1 MAVPNV
7 LGVISRLM
15 LENVD
20 RSVTNFHVGGDRILD
35 FFDTIPAQAR
45 LGRPDDPAGG
55 NKHPFTAEHI
65 MVFNAGGTVT
75 ALQMNLTTRDD
86 AGAAAWNVGLGS
98 TLAFAPDPIE
108 APQPTIRRIVIGLK
122 ETVGVITVEKDQVMA
137 DDFGLTIGQFVAQLI
152 TDVTKKLNNWRAAN
166 LYTDGTGWLAQIGGT
181 PAEINATGDTTVVLT
196 NGTNRRFEIGERYDI
211 GSDANWPVND
221 PASIGDTSAAK
232 LNTDADVVCVG
243 KDPSD
248 NTKIKLR
255 GLTGLTAFT
264 PLVGDHLVKKG
275 AVTFATTH
283 VSHVPDGFDF
293 LIGNTGEIHGLDR
306 TQFEILQSQ
315 VDATGS
321 LTSLKT
327 PRPELITDFLD
338 NIQDAGYEPPAFLV
352 SSRSVRSKYAY
363 IQGGQGTFVLPN
375 MIRVA
380 DGGFGSVQTSYED
393 RVYSWALSSF
403 SEGHTIYGVE
413 PRAFTKFMPGTPIVN
428 WWNRDGGVQ
437 GVDNIFRFVDAG
449 TGGRQ
454 RSKLFAAEWSSHW
467 QVGVIQPFLNFVIR
481 NVKGQR
487 D

>member
-7 LGVISRLM
+7 LGVISKLM

-20 RSVTNFHVGGDRILD
+20 KSVTNFHVGGDRILD
-35 FFDTIPAQAR
+35 FFDTIPAQAK
-45 LGRPDDPAGG
+45 LGRPDDP
-55 NKHPFTAEHI
+55 NTQPFTAEHV

-75 ALQMNLTTRDD
+75 ALQMNLTSRED
-86 AGAAAWNVGLGS
+86 AGAASWNVGLGA
-98 TLAFAPDPIE
+98 TLSVAPDPIE
-108 APQPTIRRIVIGLK
+108 APQPTIARILIGLK

-166 LYTDGTGWLAQIGGT
+166 LYTDGTGWLAQVGGT
-181 PAEINATGDTTVVLT
+181 PAQIDAAGDTTVVIT
-196 NGTNRRFEIGERYDI
+196 NGTNRRFEIGERYDVVN
-211 GSDANWPVND
+211 DANWPVNN
-221 PASIGDTSAAK
+221 PAGIGDTSSAIR
-232 LNTDADVVCVG
+232 NDVDLICVG

-255 GLTGLTAFT
+255 GLSGITPFT
-264 PLVGDHLVKKG
+264 PSVGDHIMKKG
-275 AVTFATTH
+275 AATLANPH
-283 VSHVPDGFDF
+283 VSHVPDGFDH
-293 LIGNTGEIHGLDR
+293 LIGNTGTIHGLSR
-306 TQFEILQSQ
+306 TNFEILQSQ
-315 VDATGS
+315 VDDTGS

-327 PRPELITDFLD
+327 PRPELVTDFLD

-380 DGGFGSVQTSYED
+380 DGGFGTVQTSYED

-403 SEGHTIYGVE
+403 SEGHTIYGIE
-413 PRAFTKFMPGTPIVN
+413 PRAFTKFMPGSPVVN

-449 TGGRQ
+449 ASGRQ

-467 QVGVIQPFLNFVIR
+467 QVGIIQPFLCFVIR